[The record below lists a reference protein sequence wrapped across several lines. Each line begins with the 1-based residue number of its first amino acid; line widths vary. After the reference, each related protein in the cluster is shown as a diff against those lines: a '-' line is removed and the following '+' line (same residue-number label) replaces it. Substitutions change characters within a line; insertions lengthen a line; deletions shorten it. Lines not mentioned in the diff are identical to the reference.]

1 MRRILYG
8 VLCVVL
14 YLMLGVGT
22 AYAEAGQVDMSKWIT
37 IKVDR
42 HTMLYLWFES
52 SSEDVWVKVT
62 GVEEEGV
69 VKVTKGEP
77 VDFYCIGS
85 STTEIKVYGAIERLQ
100 CNESHITELDISHNK
115 ELRKLVCGDNLLS
128 TLDVSR
134 NNKLHTLK
142 CQSNRLSELVV
153 SQNSVLSEL
162 RIYSNNFSTSSLN
175 DLFCQLPVA
184 STIGAIFVVKYN
196 GDPIETLLARSTSK
210 EILSAKRWS
219 LVYESDFSDIEHITG
234 NYRCGDSY
242 SLTLESPTLPNTFVK
257 NGGEWNV
264 TVKST
269 GAWKIDETTL
279 PDWLTVVPNEGENN
293 ANVSIK
299 SKPNVNVI
307 GKQGAVTFVLSED
320 ENTKQVVVLGQYA
333 SRPLLI
339 LPVNGYNF
347 PITGEKKQDFFTVES
362 LGDWVVEVP
371 ENSWCKIEPQMGAQG
386 ITKVSIEA
394 KENNGITRSE
404 KLIFKHKDNG
414 SISQA
419 VEIKQ
424 LGGAI
429 QVTPAEGYTFPIE
442 GGKKQDFFTVESTD
456 DWIVDTPNDF
466 WCKVEPK
473 AGKAGRTNLTIT
485 ADVNLGNERSA
496 EITFSLLKN
505 PKIKQVVVFKQNWQ
519 PSTVESAAFAGI
531 IITPNPFSTQ
541 LRIKNEALREGRY
554 ELFTPQGVVVH
565 SGMLQGAEDVINTEN
580 LSAGIYLLRILV
592 GDDSKTQQVLKE

>member
-14 YLMLGVGT
+14 YLMLGVGI

-69 VKVTKGEP
+69 VKVTKGKP

-115 ELRKLVCGDNLLS
+115 ELRKLVCGDNLLSTLDLTQHKELKGLYCSGNPLSTLDVSQNKELKELRCGDNLLSTLDVSRNKELQLLFCEKNLLS

-210 EILSAKRWS
+210 EILGAKRWS

-320 ENTKQVVVLGQYA
+320 ENTKQVVVLG
-333 SRPLLI
+333 
-339 LPVNGYNF
+339 
-347 PITGEKKQDFFTVES
+347 
-362 LGDWVVEVP
+362 
-371 ENSWCKIEPQMGAQG
+371 
-386 ITKVSIEA
+386 
-394 KENNGITRSE
+394 
-404 KLIFKHKDNG
+404 
-414 SISQA
+414 
-419 VEIKQ
+419 
-424 LGGAI
+424 
-429 QVTPAEGYTFPIE
+429 
-442 GGKKQDFFTVESTD
+442 
-456 DWIVDTPNDF
+456 
-466 WCKVEPK
+466 
-473 AGKAGRTNLTIT
+473 
-485 ADVNLGNERSA
+485 
-496 EITFSLLKN
+496 
-505 PKIKQVVVFKQNWQ
+505 
-519 PSTVESAAFAGI
+519 
-531 IITPNPFSTQ
+531 
-541 LRIKNEALREGRY
+541 
-554 ELFTPQGVVVH
+554 
-565 SGMLQGAEDVINTEN
+565 
-580 LSAGIYLLRILV
+580 
-592 GDDSKTQQVLKE
+592 